1 MREAQALTER
11 EREGRQGQL
20 EELHRSQ
27 FAINIVT
34 MLPLPLPLPLALALA
49 LPLALA
55 LALAF
60 A

>member
-27 FAINIVT
+27 FAINIAT
-34 MLPLPLPLPLALALA
+34 MLALGLVLALALA
-49 LPLALA
+49 LV